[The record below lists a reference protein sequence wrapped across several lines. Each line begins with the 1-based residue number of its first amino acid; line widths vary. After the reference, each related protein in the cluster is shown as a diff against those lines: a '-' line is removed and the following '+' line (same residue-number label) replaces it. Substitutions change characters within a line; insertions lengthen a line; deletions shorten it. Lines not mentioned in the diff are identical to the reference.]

1 MGRFD
6 LEVIVNY
13 LQIINNII
21 NIKIMVKGG
30 VYINVLYNGEFLFY
44 NINILWIVLILIEE
58 IISCDLGLDVEF

>member
-1 MGRFD
+1 
-6 LEVIVNY
+6 
-13 LQIINNII
+13 
-21 NIKIMVKGG
+21 MVKGG